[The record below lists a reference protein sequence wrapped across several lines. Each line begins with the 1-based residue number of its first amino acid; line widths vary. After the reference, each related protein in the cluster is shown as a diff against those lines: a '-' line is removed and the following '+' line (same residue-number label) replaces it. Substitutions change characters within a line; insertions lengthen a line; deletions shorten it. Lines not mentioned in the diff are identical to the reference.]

1 MENLDKYLKRIE
13 DNLNYKTE
21 EYEIEVKSIGNTMK
35 IRTLTLPEQRAWYNS
50 MPIGGTK
57 LVGDYT
63 TNPTFRKIIYDVMD
77 LKEIA
82 VVAKEKGLIKSYY
95 DVLDYLFTVE
105 DLVDIIKDISDRMER
120 QSQTDDGVNDLKN

>member
-13 DNLNYKTE
+13 ENLNHKTE
-21 EYEIEVKSIGNTMK
+21 EYEIEVKSIGSKMK

-50 MPIGGTK
+50 MPVSGSK
-57 LVGDYT
+57 LVGDFT
-63 TNPTFRKIIYDVMD
+63 TNKTIRKIIYDVMD

-82 VVAKEKGLIKSYY
+82 LAAKERGLINTYY

-105 DLVDIIKDISDRMER
+105 DLVDIIKDISDRMDKEK
-120 QSQTDDGVNDLKN
+120 DDGVDDLKN